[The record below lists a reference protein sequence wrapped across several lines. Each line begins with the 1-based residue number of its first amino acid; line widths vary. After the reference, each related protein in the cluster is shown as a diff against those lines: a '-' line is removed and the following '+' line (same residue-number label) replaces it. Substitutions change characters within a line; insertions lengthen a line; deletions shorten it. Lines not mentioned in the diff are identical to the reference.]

1 MGPVGRAGLDAGE
14 MGMVEMVVVMGEMMV
29 EEHDVVEEDN
39 LEVPTLAVPPCPPAE
54 AAHAHHALSCGH

>member
-39 LEVPTLAVPPCPPAE
+39 LEVPS
-54 AAHAHHALSCGH
+54 AHPGCTALPTC